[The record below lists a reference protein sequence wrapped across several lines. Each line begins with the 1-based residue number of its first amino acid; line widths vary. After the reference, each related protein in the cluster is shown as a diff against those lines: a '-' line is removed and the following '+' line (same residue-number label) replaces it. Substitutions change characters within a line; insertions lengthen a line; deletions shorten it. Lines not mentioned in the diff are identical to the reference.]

1 MPSSFTLGTHFEG
14 FIKQQVNTGRYAS
27 ASEVIRDSLRLLE
40 EQDAMRQAR
49 LEALRPRSIWV
60 RAAGLAYLRSKPS
73 QMQGHALLTSP
84 LPTRSSD
91 ASFVFAGSRR

>member
-49 LEALRPRSIWV
+49 LDALRAEIERGTSSGPGISANQAFANARHRIADI
-60 RAAGLAYLRSKPS
+60 AAGVVDR
-73 QMQGHALLTSP
+73 
-84 LPTRSSD
+84 
-91 ASFVFAGSRR
+91 

>member
-49 LEALRPRSIWV
+49 LEALRAEIDLGASSGTGIPAEQAFANA
-60 RAAGLAYLRSKPS
+60 RARIADIAAADKE
-73 QMQGHALLTSP
+73 Q
-84 LPTRSSD
+84 
-91 ASFVFAGSRR
+91 

>member
-14 FIKQQVNTGRYAS
+14 FIRQQVNTGRYAS

-49 LEALRPRSIWV
+49 LDALRAEINLGATSGPDIPAEQAFANA
-60 RAAGLAYLRSKPS
+60 RARIADIAAANKE
-73 QMQGHALLTSP
+73 Q
-84 LPTRSSD
+84 
-91 ASFVFAGSRR
+91 